1 MDQSRKVIDC
11 RTVPSE
17 SGCTLT
23 ISGTADEVLRAA
35 REHAMSSHGHPGG
48 PELDTMLRSAMHDE
62 STPPASPV

>member
-1 MDQSRKVIDC
+1 MDQTRKVIDC

-35 REHAMSSHGHPGG
+35 REHAMSSHGHRGG
-48 PELDTMLRSAMHDE
+48 PELDNMLRGAMRDE
-62 STPPASPV
+62 VPSQV

>member
-23 ISGTADEVLRAA
+23 ISGTSEEVLRAA

-48 PELDTMLRSAMHDE
+48 PELDAMLRNAMRDE
-62 STPPASPV
+62 TPSQV

>member
-1 MDQSRKVIDC
+1 MDQNRKVIDC

-35 REHAMSSHGHPGG
+35 REHAISPHDHQGG
-48 PELDTMLRSAMHDE
+48 PELDDMLRAAMRDE
-62 STPPASPV
+62 APSQV